1 ATVTMPNTSHAAPGV
16 TSPTI
21 FDSVDT
27 VCYNGGGNSGGVLFC
42 IDTSGSMH
50 SKLPAVR
57 SELVELLNRW
67 SGSSRRFNLIR
78 FGAGSLQRWSEG
90 MVDCTPA
97 AIVDADRWLSIGGT
111 SGCCSDTRAALTTA
125 SVEAKN
131 CGASS
136 VCLVTDSLPEATLTS
151 SEMSSLPLPVH
162 CVYPKES
169 ELTPQPGLMAELQ
182 QIAGATGGSLT
193 VANVSHRGVI
203 ERVAPVARTA
213 PPATRWGRPGGQQVP
228 PAINGGKLCS
238 VTASLRCDPLLDAP
252 ALLFEGEDRD
262 GWRFVYSNQGPPGTH
277 WGGSWSKFQA
287 SRPRVRA
294 AERGASPPRSPPPSI
309 AGVSLLGRRV
319 LARRRS
325 DGLFYE
331 GTVLSEASTPGQFN
345 VELQT
350 NRPKNC
356 AGKDG
361 FSDTEY
367 QITPVGELIALDDAL
382 RRQLLPGDCVLAPR
396 GPNRPDYGPAIVL
409 DGYELRRRQA
419 AAGDRVEDQPDD
431 SVDDCKSGG
440 GVRPLAVAF
449 TDGASCVAEPGKAV
463 RISHSMYHR
472 LQLEAVMPRR
482 ERLALADWTPEYPE
496 ATRPGYLATRPLRNP
511 DEFEAVRPVWPPGRM
526 LPEAVPARS
535 HRSGSVDGGRMLYD
549 SAEYD
554 EFEQWPDDTDRR
566 ADQLI
571 ADFDRRLVDASV
583 GPEAPAVKSK
593 SRTAPTKSILKKPPP
608 APSKQRS
615 FAVGASTN
623 WASENGFSCGYS
635 GHRQSSRWTV
645 RSANMYNRRPLEI
658 GSCLGRGDLELET
671 RQHRIYEHRRAV
683 SAERADALLRSRADE
698 ESAKAARL
706 ARMAETRGSTAA
718 AAVSV
723 EETPDGR
730 FGGRRR
736 ITATPPDERSRESRR
751 RYVTPPSVPTE
762 ERPCRVRR
770 VTPCGD
776 RGIQVVGD
784 GSGGGG
790 LQRSVRFSSSEPT
803 VTAWIKRQDHMTP
816 SEVRSSAQQL
826 AARHKDCVDG
836 LERQRWSAAAASK
849 APPASK
855 TTSSKKSNSSKS
867 KLTSTK
873 TSLSSAS
880 TAKASA

>member
-1 ATVTMPNTSHAAPGV
+1 MPTTSHAAPGV

-90 MVDCTPA
+90 MMAFDWRHV
-97 AIVDADRWLSIGGT
+97 RLLL
-111 SGCCSDTRAALTTA
+111 DTRAALTTA

-131 CGASS
+131 SGASS

-331 GTVLSEASTPGQFN
+331 GTVISEASTPGQFN

-431 SVDDCKSGG
+431 SVDDCKRRG

-571 ADFDRRLVDASV
+571 ADFDRRFVDASV

-635 GHRQSSRWTV
+635 GHRPIFQMDG
-645 RSANMYNRRPLEI
+645 AFGQYI

-836 LERQRWSAAAASK
+836 LERQRWSAAGAFKGTASFK
-849 APPASK
+849 DDVK
-855 TTSSKKSNSSKS
+855 QKVQLVEVKVDVH
-867 KLTSTK
+867 
-873 TSLSSAS
+873 
-880 TAKASA
+880 

>member
-431 SVDDCKSGG
+431 SVDDCKSG
-440 GVRPLAVAF
+440 VACDRWPSLSR
-449 TDGASCVAEPGKAV
+449 TARAAWRS
-463 RISHSMYHR
+463 
-472 LQLEAVMPRR
+472 R
-482 ERLALADWTPEYPE
+482 ERQFVS
-496 ATRPGYLATRPLRNP
+496 ATRCTTDCSSRPSCQ
-511 DEFEAVRPVWPPGRM
+511 GG
-526 LPEAVPARS
+526 
-535 HRSGSVDGGRMLYD
+535 SGSPWPTGRP
-549 SAEYD
+549 S
-554 EFEQWPDDTDRR
+554 TR
-566 ADQLI
+566 
-571 ADFDRRLVDASV
+571 RRLVRAIWLRGRS
-583 GPEAPAVKSK
+583 GIQ
-593 SRTAPTKSILKKPPP
+593 TN
-608 APSKQRS
+608 SKQ
-615 FAVGASTN
+615 
-623 WASENGFSCGYS
+623 C
-635 GHRQSSRWTV
+635 
-645 RSANMYNRRPLEI
+645 
-658 GSCLGRGDLELET
+658 
-671 RQHRIYEHRRAV
+671 
-683 SAERADALLRSRADE
+683 
-698 ESAKAARL
+698 
-706 ARMAETRGSTAA
+706 
-718 AAVSV
+718 
-723 EETPDGR
+723 GR
-730 FGGRRR
+730 FGHQVACFRKLFRLDL
-736 ITATPPDERSRESRR
+736 TAAEALMAAGCST
-751 RYVTPPSVPTE
+751 T
-762 ERPCRVRR
+762 
-770 VTPCGD
+770 
-776 RGIQVVGD
+776 
-784 GSGGGG
+784 
-790 LQRSVRFSSSEPT
+790 
-803 VTAWIKRQDHMTP
+803 RQN
-816 SEVRSSAQQL
+816 
-826 AARHKDCVDG
+826 
-836 LERQRWSAAAASK
+836 
-849 APPASK
+849 
-855 TTSSKKSNSSKS
+855 TTSSNSGQTIRIGAP
-867 KLTSTK
+867 TS
-873 TSLSSAS
+873 
-880 TAKASA
+880 